1 MTTLAASTGRTALT
15 AVAGS
20 TAVTERRARRARPPY
35 RVRRAYRVLGLL
47 LLPAAAA
54 ACSGSPAVPAP
65 PPDRSRPIVVASDA
79 DLTAGGQPGVRRAL
93 IDEWNRR
100 NPSRP
105 ARLVE
110 LPSASDEQRSELIG
124 AFQSGTAAYDVV
136 NLDISWIPEFADSGL
151 LRPLDPALVDGDFL
165 RQAADAG
172 RWKGRTYAV
181 PFNTDVGL
189 LYYRTDDLAKAGR
202 RPADLREYAKVGDL
216 LADVRPLGH
225 AAYTTQLRAYEGLTV
240 NTLETFWTAGVDLVD
255 GDGRYVGTEDGLR
268 EGLDELGR
276 LGAANN
282 LNPES
287 LEADESVT
295 LAQFTEGQSV
305 LMRNWPYAYNR
316 LDATLA
322 PGVRFGVARLPGVA
336 ALGGQSLGV
345 AATSDRPDD
354 AADLIRFL
362 TGRTAQH
369 ALLGAGFAPA
379 RRSAYG
385 AGDVNCD
392 DPHDPR
398 AWFFDRPEG
407 RGSEPSPSPS
417 AATPGYTTLL
427 WCALQAARARPA
439 TAHYVTFTRVL
450 QREVHGMLTAH
461 RSADATAERLD
472 SRLGRALGGRGPG

>member
-1 MTTLAASTGRTALT
+1 MTATGPAGAGGSLRSPLAVRRR
-15 AVAGS
+15 
-20 TAVTERRARRARPPY
+20 RRALG
-35 RVRRAYRVLGLL
+35 VLLALL
-47 LLPAAAA
+47 ALL
-54 ACSGSPAVPAP
+54 VPATAGCGGP
-65 PPDRSRPIVVASDA
+65 TTAPAPEPDRSRPLIVASDA

-93 IDEWNRR
+93 IDQWNRR
-100 NPSRP
+100 NPDRP

-136 NLDISWIPEFADSGL
+136 NLDISWIAEFADSGL

-202 RPADLREYAKVGDL
+202 RPADLRGYAKIGDL

-240 NTLETFWTAGVDLVD
+240 NTLETFWTAGVELVD
-255 GDGRYVGTEDGLR
+255 GDGRYIGTEDGLR

-316 LDATLA
+316 LDAALA

-345 AATSDRPDD
+345 AATSDRPGD

-362 TGRTAQH
+362 TGRGAQH
-369 ALLGAGFAPA
+369 ALLSAGFAPA

-398 AWFFDRPEG
+398 AWFYDRPAG

-450 QREVHGMLTAH
+450 QREVHGMLAAH
-461 RSADATAERLD
+461 RSADASAERLGG
-472 SRLGRALGGRGPG
+472 RLGRALGGRGPG

>member
-1 MTTLAASTGRTALT
+1 MGFLLMLAAGACIGPTA
-15 AVAGS
+15 A
-20 TAVTERRARRARPPY
+20 
-35 RVRRAYRVLGLL
+35 
-47 LLPAAAA
+47 
-54 ACSGSPAVPAP
+54 PAP
-65 PPDRSRPIVVASDA
+65 PPRPDPSRPLVVASDA
-79 DLTAGGQPGVRRAL
+79 DLTAGGRAGVRRGL

-100 NPSRP
+100 NPDRP

-124 AFQSGTAAYDVV
+124 AFQSGSASYDVV

-202 RPADLREYAKVGDL
+202 RPADLSGYATIGDL

-240 NTLETFWTAGVDLVD
+240 NTLEALWTAGVELVD
-255 GDGRYVGTEDGLR
+255 GDGRYTGTEDALR
-268 EGLDELGR
+268 EGLDELNR
-276 LGAANN
+276 LAAANN
-282 LNPES
+282 LNPQS

-295 LAQFTEGQSV
+295 LAQFAEGRSV

-316 LDATLA
+316 LDAALA

-345 AATSDRPDD
+345 AATSDRPGD
-354 AADLIRFL
+354 ASDLIRFL
-362 TGRTAQH
+362 TGRSAQE
-369 ALLGAGFAPA
+369 ALLQAGFAPA

-385 AGDVNCD
+385 AGDVDCD

-398 AWFFDRPEG
+398 AWFYDRPTR
-407 RGSEPSPSPS
+407 RGSESSPRPT

-450 QREVHGMLTAH
+450 QREVHGMLAAH
-461 RSADATAERLD
+461 SSADASAERLH

>member
-1 MTTLAASTGRTALT
+1 MAAVTARTAVAALT
-15 AVAGS
+15 AVTDRCS
-20 TAVTERRARRARPPY
+20 QRARRSGRPY
-35 RVRRAYRVLGLL
+35 RVRRTYRALLL
-47 LLPAAAA
+47 LLPAAAV
-54 ACSGSPAVPAP
+54 ACSGPPAVPAP

-124 AFQSGTAAYDVV
+124 AFQSGTATYDVV

-362 TGRTAQH
+362 TGRSAQH

-379 RRSAYG
+379 RQSAYG
-385 AGDVNCD
+385 AGDVKCD